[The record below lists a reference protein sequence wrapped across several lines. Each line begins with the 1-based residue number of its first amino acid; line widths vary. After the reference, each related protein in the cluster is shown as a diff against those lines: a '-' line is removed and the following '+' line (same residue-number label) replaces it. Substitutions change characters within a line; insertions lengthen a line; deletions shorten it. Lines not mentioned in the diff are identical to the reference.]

1 MRKGIGFVM
10 LSLLAVFVSCKDTGP
25 ATYKTLVG
33 AWHCTENSIYG
44 SRSYLI
50 DVYRTKADTTVY
62 LLSNFHNITTDDTG
76 DVRAKLKGSTLTIEV
91 QQTITSGSTSLT
103 VISGTGTVAADLKQ
117 IDLDYKVFDGKTN
130 NNVHA
135 LYSRP

>member
-1 MRKGIGFVM
+1 MRKRILVITI
-10 LSLLAVFVSCKDTGP
+10 SVLAVFVSCKDTGP

-50 DVYRTKADTTVY
+50 DVFRTKADTTIY
-62 LLSNFHNITTDDTG
+62 LLSNFHKITTDDTG
-76 DVRAKLKGSTLTIEV
+76 DVRAKLIGSTLTIEV
-91 QQTITSGSTSLT
+91 QQTITNGSTSLT
-103 VISGTGTVAADLKQ
+103 VISGSGTVAADLKQ
-117 IDLDYKVFDGKTN
+117 IVLDYKVFDGKTN
-130 NNVHA
+130 NDVHA